1 MYSTPFDPI
10 QHVAVV
16 VGDLGDG
23 AGVLARIHR
32 EQPLVDLLGGG
43 GGIPQSLTRIG
54 QEGRGVLLLLRDT
67 VLAQPASDSAPGEE
81 GHESAQKRMR
91 QWREVGIGAQI
102 LRDLGVVSIRLL
114 AAHRRHYIG
123 LSGFGIE
130 IAETEIL
137 DG

>member
-1 MYSTPFDPI
+1 MLT
-10 QHVAVV
+10 
-16 VGDLGDG
+16 
-23 AGVLARIHR
+23 
-32 EQPLVDLLGGG
+32 GG
-43 GGIPQSLTRIG
+43 GGIAQALARIG
-54 QEGRGVLLLLRDT
+54 REGRGVLLLLRDT
-67 VLAQPASDSAPGEE
+67 VLGQPTSESAVGEE

-102 LRDLGVVSIRLL
+102 LRDLGIISIRLL

-137 DG
+137 EG